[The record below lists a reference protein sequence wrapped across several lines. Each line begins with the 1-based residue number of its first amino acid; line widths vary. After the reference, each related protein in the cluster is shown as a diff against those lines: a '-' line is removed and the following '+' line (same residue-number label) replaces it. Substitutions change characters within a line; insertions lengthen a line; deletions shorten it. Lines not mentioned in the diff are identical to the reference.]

1 MSNLHLVTGYA
12 GQDHIT
18 AEDHG
23 SFNAALTNGGS
34 YVMNRG
40 NKLSAAIIN
49 STTVRV
55 SDGDLLMQG
64 RHVRL
69 PESTYV
75 DLKIETGAQG
85 MYRHDLIVARYTKNN
100 ATGVEDCN
108 LAVIKG
114 TPAASD
120 PSDPAYTSG
129 DLLSN
134 HDTMVDFPL
143 YRVTLDGLAPEKV
156 EQLFEVITFVTVGAD
171 GKINNSFL
179 PAMNFVP
186 LSQKGKAYG
195 VATLGE
201 DCTIPVGQIPPLGY
215 VPTDKVGAAS
225 GVAMLDAGCKVPAAQ
240 IPSLNYVPTD
250 KVGAAN
256 GVVPLN
262 ADKKIDKTYIP
273 ASDYDM
279 TSATLPINHKEIG
292 VGDDGL
298 SGTITITGTFRYT
311 KIGSI
316 VAAYVEATIVDP
328 LNHARS
334 SYDVTLDDA
343 PSGKAVFVDG
353 GEHYGKYYGNK
364 LTLKVYSYDQNIQ
377 TSGTKVWASFCY
389 LTT

>member
-49 STTVRV
+49 NSTVRV
-55 SDGDLLMQG
+55 RDGDLLMQG

-75 DLKIETGAQG
+75 DLKIETGTQG
-85 MYRHDLIVARYTKNN
+85 MCRHDLIVARYTRNN

-129 DLLSN
+129 DLLAN

-143 YRVTLDGLAPEKV
+143 YRVTLDGLTPEKV

-186 LSQKGKAYG
+186 LSQKGKVYG

-201 DCTIPVGQIPPLGY
+201 VGTIPENQIPELPY
-215 VPTDKVGAAS
+215 VKTSLVGAAS
-225 GVAMLDAGCKVPAAQ
+225 GVATLDAGSKVPVAQ
-240 IPSLNYVPTD
+240 LPSLPYVLTSA
-250 KVGAAN
+250 VGAAS

-279 TSATLPINHKEIG
+279 TSETLPINHIN
-292 VGDDGL
+292 
-298 SGTITITGTFRYT
+298 STNYGTVTITGTFRYT
-311 KIGSI
+311 KIGTI
-316 VAAYVEATIVDP
+316 VVAYVEVTITDTGDNP
-328 LNHARS
+328 NTTDYS
-334 SYDVTLDDA
+334 VTLDGA
-343 PSGKAVFVDG
+343 PSGRAAFAENGTYSSVNHGCYNGNTITFRVYPGSATDTG
-353 GEHYGKYYGNK
+353 GR
-364 LTLKVYSYDQNIQ
+364 T
-377 TSGTKVWASFCY
+377 VWASLCY